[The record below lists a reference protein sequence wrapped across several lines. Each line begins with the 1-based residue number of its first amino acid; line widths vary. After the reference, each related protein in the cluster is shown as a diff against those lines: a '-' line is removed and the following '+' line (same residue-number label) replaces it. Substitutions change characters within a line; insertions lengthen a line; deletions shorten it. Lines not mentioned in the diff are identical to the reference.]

1 MRTGDLKDKFRV
13 IGEEDDPAE
22 ALEDLKRKKKA
33 EHKRELKKKE
43 EKGKVDKKK
52 AEAELNA
59 TLANLTLPPKSTDPW
74 DVDPGGLPAPGG
86 GPELVVVH
94 RSNLAYVGVE
104 FQETKAR
111 AGKTAQ
117 SWSLKSGA
125 SKDVEAVVN
134 RVEISLQA
142 ALRLTIFH
150 PGPGTSLGKMVA
162 RTRRRVAGGGRPDVY
177 GAGRGEQQEILRE

>member
-22 ALEDLKRKKKA
+22 ALEDLRRKKKA

-74 DVDPGGLPAPGG
+74 DMDPGGLPAPGG

-94 RSNLAYVGVE
+94 RSQLAYVGVE

-111 AGKTAQ
+111 VGKTAQ

-125 SKDVEAVVN
+125 VWKSTSAMT
-134 RVEISLQA
+134 RPSWLGR
-142 ALRLTIFH
+142 ALRNRHYHAI
-150 PGPGTSLGKMVA
+150 
-162 RTRRRVAGGGRPDVY
+162 
-177 GAGRGEQQEILRE
+177 EQASNAP

>member
-1 MRTGDLKDKFRV
+1 M
-13 IGEEDDPAE
+13 E
-22 ALEDLKRKKKA
+22 RKKRA
-33 EHKRELKKKE
+33 EHKREMKKKE
-43 EKGKVDKKK
+43 EKGPKVDKKK

-59 TLANLTLPPKSTDPW
+59 TLANLTLPPKSTEPW

-134 RVEISLQA
+134 RVEISLQSP
-142 ALRLTIFH
+142 TPYNFH
-150 PGPGTSLGKMVA
+150 SGPGASLGKMVEGA
-162 RTRRRVAGGGRPDVY
+162 RRRVAGGGRPDMH

>member
-1 MRTGDLKDKFRV
+1 MNVTLRAFDPPLRYPLNESDLKDKFRV
-13 IGEEDDPAE
+13 IGEEDDPGE

-33 EHKRELKKKE
+33 EHKREMKKKE
-43 EKGKVDKKK
+43 EKGPKVDKKK

-59 TLANLTLPPKSTDPW
+59 TLANLTLPPKSTEPW
-74 DVDPGGLPAPGG
+74 DMDPGGLAAPGG
-86 GPELVVVH
+86 DPALVVVH

-125 SKDVEAVVN
+125 VHKSTSALGERDD
-134 RVEISLQA
+134 A
-142 ALRLTIFH
+142 A
-150 PGPGTSLGKMVA
+150 A
-162 RTRRRVAGGGRPDVY
+162 W
-177 GAGRGEQQEILRE
+177 

>member
-1 MRTGDLKDKFRV
+1 M
-13 IGEEDDPAE
+13 
-22 ALEDLKRKKKA
+22 KRKKKA

-74 DVDPGGLPAPGG
+74 DMDPGGLPAPGG

-125 SKDVEAVVN
+125 VWN
-134 RVEISLQA
+134 Q
-142 ALRLTIFH
+142 
-150 PGPGTSLGKMVA
+150 P
-162 RTRRRVAGGGRPDVY
+162 RRVDGVEDDAMIQHERAVKF
-177 GAGRGEQQEILRE
+177 

>member
-1 MRTGDLKDKFRV
+1 M
-13 IGEEDDPAE
+13 
-22 ALEDLKRKKKA
+22 KRKKKA

-59 TLANLTLPPKSTDPW
+59 TLSNLTLPPKSTDPW

-125 SKDVEAVVN
+125 VWKSTRRGGQRGD
-134 RVEISLQA
+134 S
-142 ALRLTIFH
+142 
-150 PGPGTSLGKMVA
+150 G
-162 RTRRRVAGGGRPDVY
+162 RTRRKFDFHTGRERPRTWRPY
-177 GAGRGEQQEILRE
+177 

>member
-1 MRTGDLKDKFRV
+1 M
-13 IGEEDDPAE
+13 
-22 ALEDLKRKKKA
+22 KRKKKA
-33 EHKRELKKKE
+33 EHKREMKKKE
-43 EKGKVDKKK
+43 EKGPKVDKKK

-74 DVDPGGLPAPGG
+74 DMDPGGLAAPGG
-86 GPELVVVH
+86 DPALVVVH

-125 SKDVEAVVN
+125 VWKSTSASGAPDNSSLSHFSAMTRPSWLRN
-134 RVEISLQA
+134 RHYHAIEQA
-142 ALRLTIFH
+142 SNA
-150 PGPGTSLGKMVA
+150 P
-162 RTRRRVAGGGRPDVY
+162 
-177 GAGRGEQQEILRE
+177 

>member
-1 MRTGDLKDKFRV
+1 FPHRSDLKDKFRV
-13 IGEEDDPAE
+13 IGEEDDPTE

-33 EHKRELKKKE
+33 EHKREMKKKE
-43 EKGKVDKKK
+43 EKGPKIDKKK

-59 TLANLTLPPKSTDPW
+59 TLSNLTLPPKSTEPW

-94 RSNLAYVGVE
+94 RSQLAYVGVE

-125 SKDVEAVVN
+125 SKDVEAVWN

-142 ALRLTIFH
+142 ALRRTIFH
-150 PGPGTSLGKMVA
+150 TGPGASLGQVVA
-162 RTRRRVAGGGRPDVY
+162 GTRRRVAG
-177 GAGRGEQQEILRE
+177 

>member
-1 MRTGDLKDKFRV
+1 M
-13 IGEEDDPAE
+13 
-22 ALEDLKRKKKA
+22 
-33 EHKRELKKKE
+33 
-43 EKGKVDKKK
+43 
-52 AEAELNA
+52 
-59 TLANLTLPPKSTDPW
+59 ANLTLPPKSTDPW

-125 SKDVEAVVN
+125 VWKSTSASGAPDN
-134 RVEISLQA
+134 SSLSHFSMM
-142 ALRLTIFH
+142 T
-150 PGPGTSLGKMVA
+150 PPSS
-162 RTRRRVAGGGRPDVY
+162 RRRVDGVEDDAMIQHERDVK
-177 GAGRGEQQEILRE
+177 L

>member
-1 MRTGDLKDKFRV
+1 MTPSTNDLIHAGERIRVRQVRV

-22 ALEDLKRKKKA
+22 ALEDLRRKKKA

-59 TLANLTLPPKSTDPW
+59 TLANLTLPPKSTEPW

-94 RSNLAYVGVE
+94 RSQSRVRWGGV
-104 FQETKAR
+104 
-111 AGKTAQ
+111 
-117 SWSLKSGA
+117 
-125 SKDVEAVVN
+125 
-134 RVEISLQA
+134 
-142 ALRLTIFH
+142 
-150 PGPGTSLGKMVA
+150 PG
-162 RTRRRVAGGGRPDVY
+162 DQ
-177 GAGRGEQQEILRE
+177 GAGRKDRAELVAQVGRVQGRAMTRP

>member
-1 MRTGDLKDKFRV
+1 M
-13 IGEEDDPAE
+13 
-22 ALEDLKRKKKA
+22 EDLKRKKKA
-33 EHKRELKKKE
+33 EHKREMKKKE
-43 EKGKVDKKK
+43 EKGPKIDKKK

-74 DVDPGGLPAPGG
+74 DMDPGGLPAPGG

-134 RVEISLQA
+134 RVEITLKPPYV
-142 ALRLTIFH
+142 RHTILH
-150 PGPGTSLGKMVA
+150 AGPGTSLGQVVEGA
-162 RTRRRVAGGGRPDVY
+162 RRRVAGGGRPDVHS
-177 GAGRGEQQEILRE
+177 AGRGEQQEILRE

>member
-1 MRTGDLKDKFRV
+1 M
-13 IGEEDDPAE
+13 
-22 ALEDLKRKKKA
+22 KRKKKA

-59 TLANLTLPPKSTDPW
+59 TLSNLTLPPKSTEPW

-94 RSNLAYVGVE
+94 RSQLAYVGVE

-125 SKDVEAVVN
+125 VWKS
-134 RVEISLQA
+134 
-142 ALRLTIFH
+142 
-150 PGPGTSLGKMVA
+150 TSASGVA
-162 RTRRRVAGGGRPDVY
+162 SMA
-177 GAGRGEQQEILRE
+177 

>member
-1 MRTGDLKDKFRV
+1 MTSLHR
-13 IGEEDDPAE
+13 P
-22 ALEDLKRKKKA
+22 
-33 EHKRELKKKE
+33 
-43 EKGKVDKKK
+43 KVDKKK

-59 TLANLTLPPKSTDPW
+59 TLANLTLPPKSTEPW
-74 DVDPGGLPAPGG
+74 DIDPGGLPAPGG

-125 SKDVEAVVN
+125 VWKS
-134 RVEISLQA
+134 
-142 ALRLTIFH
+142 
-150 PGPGTSLGKMVA
+150 TSVS
-162 RTRRRVAGGGRPDVY
+162 VAGGASMAWRSTRRFSANAP
-177 GAGRGEQQEILRE
+177 